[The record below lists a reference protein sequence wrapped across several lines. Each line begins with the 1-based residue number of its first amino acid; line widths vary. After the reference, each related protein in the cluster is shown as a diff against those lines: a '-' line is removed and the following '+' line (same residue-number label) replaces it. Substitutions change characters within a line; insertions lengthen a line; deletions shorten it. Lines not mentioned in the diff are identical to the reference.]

1 MRFPTFVSQ
10 GVDRYQKYSL
20 ICSGDEVQN
29 TLKKEEEEE
38 DGENAI
44 FWCLRV
50 RCVDEVSLAL
60 QQTY

>member
-44 FWCLRV
+44 F
-50 RCVDEVSLAL
+50 
-60 QQTY
+60 